1 LAKTHIKTEIPYYTS
16 GCGRALVVPVL
27 ERAFVVR
34 SVVGGEVVAATMALA
49 GRGREL
55 EQISVAIDQLTNG
68 PSRDALLD
76 RGNGIAAV

>member
-1 LAKTHIKTEIPYYTS
+1 MAKTRIKTEIPYYTS

-27 ERAFVVR
+27 ERAF
-34 SVVGGEVVAATMALA
+34 VVGGEVVAATMALA

-76 RGNGIAAV
+76 RGNGRAAG